1 MFRQPIHWRDVDK
14 LRRDMDKL
22 FENSLPRWPRQ
33 RATSYPAINVW
44 RNNDE
49 GVLVT
54 AELPGLNPE
63 DLNISVTGDTLTLS
77 GHRQHDTVAES
88 AQFQRQERAFG
99 EFNRSFQLP
108 FTVNTAQVEATIE
121 NGNLRII
128 LPRAEAE
135 KPRQI
140 SVRSMI

>member
-1 MFRQPIHWRDVDK
+1 MFRQSLGWREMDQ

-22 FENSLPRWPRQ
+22 FENSLPAWQ
-33 RATSYPAINVW
+33 RKRSATFPTVNIYSNK
-44 RNNDE
+44 DE

-54 AELPGLNPE
+54 AELPGINPD
-63 DLNISVTGDTLTLS
+63 DLNITVTGDTLTLS
-77 GHRQHDTVAES
+77 GSRQPEEMPESEQYHR
-88 AQFQRQERAFG
+88 RERGYG

-108 FTVNTAQVEATIE
+108 YSINKENVEANMD
-121 NGNLRII
+121 NGILSVT

-140 SVRSMI
+140 SVQAS

>member
-1 MFRQPIHWRDVDK
+1 MFRQSLSWREMDQ

-22 FENSLPRWPRQ
+22 FENSFPTWQRQ
-33 RATSYPAINVW
+33 RTSAFPTVNVYT
-44 RNNDE
+44 NKDE

-54 AELPGLNPE
+54 AELPGINPD
-63 DLNISVTGDTLTLS
+63 DLNITVTGDTLILS
-77 GHRQHDTVAES
+77 GSRQPEEMPESEQYHR
-88 AQFQRQERAFG
+88 RERGYG

-108 FTVNTAQVEATIE
+108 YSINKEKVEANME
-121 NGNLRII
+121 NGVLSIT

-140 SVRSMI
+140 SVQAS